1 MAKKR
6 IPDRTL
12 NSILELGKI
21 SLEEFKSAL
30 R

>member
-1 MAKKR
+1 MKKPR

-12 NSILELGKI
+12 NGILELGNI